1 MKLYDAIVIGA
12 GLAGLQ
18 CTRLLAGH
26 GLEVALVDRKHSL
39 TEGVHTTGIFVRRSL
54 EDFALPAAHLGPAI
68 RDVTI
73 YSPCRRR
80 VELRSQRDEFRIG
93 RMGPLYERL
102 LKDCRAAG
110 AEWLGGTSFLG
121 ASETPLG
128 SNVRLRGADGEFE
141 LQTRMLIGADGT
153 NSRVAREL
161 GLSENRRW
169 IVGFE
174 EVYHRERPV
183 GEPRLHCFFD
193 RRFAPGYIAWVADD
207 GQGLH
212 IGVGGYGRKFQPP
225 VALDQFRQSLA
236 ELIPLDSAT
245 LIERRGG
252 RIPVGSVL
260 PRLASRR
267 GLLLGDAAGAVSP
280 LTAGGLDPCLRLSEL
295 AAKTVHAF
303 LKSGGDPA
311 QLASYDGRMFRRH
324 YRARRALRAVYDLA
338 GSNAILELGFRVLR
352 SSLGQSI
359 ARRIFFGN
367 ASFPTLSAPE
377 YLPAAAKAVRTST

>member
-1 MKLYDAIVIGA
+1 MKLYDAIVVGA

-39 TEGVHTTGIFVRRSL
+39 AEGVHTTGIFVRRSL
-54 EDFALPAAHLGPAI
+54 EDFALPAAHMGPAI

-73 YSPCRRR
+73 YSPSRRT
-80 VELRSQRDEFRIG
+80 VQLQSPHEEFRIG
-93 RMGPLYERL
+93 RMGPLYQRL

-110 AEWLGGTSFLG
+110 ADWLGGTSFVS
-121 ASETPLG
+121 ASETELG
-128 SNVRLRGADGEFE
+128 SIVRLRGAEGEFE

-169 IVGFE
+169 IVGYE
-174 EVYHRERPV
+174 EVYHRATPT

-193 RRFAPGYIAWVADD
+193 RNYAPGYIAWVADD

-212 IGVGGYGRKFQPP
+212 LGVGGYGRKFQPP
-225 VALDQFRQSLA
+225 AALDRFRDSVADLISLEGA
-236 ELIPLDSAT
+236 SLV
-245 LIERRGG
+245 ERRGG
-252 RIPVGSVL
+252 RIPIGSVL
-260 PRLASRR
+260 PRLANRR

-303 LKSGGDPA
+303 LTSGGDPA
-311 QLASYDGRMFRRH
+311 QLAAYDGRVFRKR

-352 SSLGQSI
+352 SAAGQAI

-367 ASFPTLSAPE
+367 GSFPTITAPE
-377 YLPAAAKAVRTST
+377 FRAARAKAVRTTT